1 MDKAR
6 GKAASKVA
14 PPRFSQVELQDLED
28 APDPVLRRGDRHE
41 NTRFTRAAMDGLDLG
56 DAVFAEC
63 RFDGVSF
70 NDAQLRGASFRDC
83 ILAEAYAPVFRGAR
97 SAWREIELHNPRLGS
112 AEVYES
118 GWQSVRIDGGKID
131 FLNLRGAK
139 LTDVLISGCIIN
151 ELDLGGAAATRVKLE
166 DCTVGSLDL
175 AGAKLKDFDM
185 RGTEFRKISGLGSL
199 SGLVIDEYQLNLL
212 APLIAAHLGVT
223 VL

>member
-1 MDKAR
+1 MDKAH
-6 GKAASKVA
+6 GKAAPKVA
-14 PPRFSQVELQDLED
+14 PPRLSPVELSDLEGL
-28 APDPVLRRGDRHE
+28 PDPVFRKGDRHE
-41 NTRFTRAAMDGLDLG
+41 NARFTRASVDGIDLG
-56 DAVFAEC
+56 DSVFAEC
-63 RFDGVSF
+63 WFDAASF

-97 SAWREIELHNPRLGS
+97 STWREVEFRNPRMGS

-139 LTDVLISGCIIN
+139 LSDVLISGCIIN
-151 ELDLGGAAATRVKLE
+151 ELDLGAATATRVKLE
-166 DCTVGSLDL
+166 DCTVGSLDVS
-175 AGAKLKDFDM
+175 GARLKDFDL